1 MENYD
6 VIIIG
11 AGTSGSYFGSKL
23 AEKGF
28 KVLIIDKLSEEK
40 IGTKYDIFH
49 IVKKDFERFN
59 LPYPEKG
66 NDYAFEFSDNA
77 TYSAFGN
84 YPKKGRNYVI
94 GMHLHLYTLRLN
106 HWAQAKGCVLKYNAS
121 FKDFIFK
128 NRKIA
133 GIKYQENG
141 NEIAVFGKLIAD
153 CSGIASV
160 ARTHLPDDYGVENF
174 IIKKE
179 EMFYVILRYVRYL
192 DESDYLNGSRSWP
205 YYKTWEAPQ
214 PDPAG
219 AILGI
224 GANLSFGFAEKIY
237 KEFET
242 KIQLPQYKLQHKEKG
257 VTPYRRPPY
266 SFVADNFIV
275 MGDAACLTKPHAGEG
290 ITSSM
295 VQIDIASEVVENLL
309 KENKELTKE
318 NLWPINKKYIEA
330 QGKTYAG
337 MLATLV
343 GAVST
348 TPKENDFFFKHDIIF
363 STKSFALMAADQ
375 ELKFSFKEILRI
387 AFKLLGGVFS
397 GKVKI
402 RTIRSLLKAMKN
414 GTRISK
420 HYHKF
425 PSDPADFPLWVKHAE
440 KIWISCGSMAESLNK
455 IN

>member
-1 MENYD
+1 M
-6 VIIIG
+6 G
-11 AGTSGSYFGSKL
+11 SGQG
-23 AEKGF
+23 
-28 KVLIIDKLSEEK
+28 
-40 IGTKYDIFH
+40 
-49 IVKKDFERFN
+49 
-59 LPYPEKG
+59 
-66 NDYAFEFSDNA
+66 
-77 TYSAFGN
+77 
-84 YPKKGRNYVI
+84 
-94 GMHLHLYTLRLN
+94 LR
-106 HWAQAKGCVLKYNAS
+106 LKYNAS

-348 TPKENDFFFKHDIIF
+348 TRKK
-363 STKSFALMAADQ
+363 M
-375 ELKFSFKEILRI
+375 
-387 AFKLLGGVFS
+387 
-397 GKVKI
+397 
-402 RTIRSLLKAMKN
+402 
-414 GTRISK
+414 IS
-420 HYHKF
+420 
-425 PSDPADFPLWVKHAE
+425 
-440 KIWISCGSMAESLNK
+440 SLNM
-455 IN
+455 ISFSALNHSL